1 MNPTLIPLANS
12 PLNRLFFAIN
22 HYISTGDA
30 IGEGVALVE
39 GMQKSSDEPAANANA
54 VILLAVNSKDQTDT
68 ADFEKFVSRF
78 SQLQARFSTSL
89 KNLGKANEFWQY
101 SFSIAYG
108 QCDDLA
114 QALIEQPG
122 SLGWGSMKS
131 MLEKNFPS

>member
-1 MNPTLIPLANS
+1 MRPPLIPVANS
-12 PLNRLFFAIN
+12 PFNRLFFAIN
-22 HYISTGDA
+22 HYISTGDS
-30 IGEGVALVE
+30 IGEGMALVE
-39 GMQKSSDEPAANANA
+39 GMQKSSDEPAANAN
-54 VILLAVNSKDQTDT
+54 VMVLLAVNSTDRT
-68 ADFEKFVSRF
+68 DMADFEKFVSRF

-89 KNLGKANEFWQY
+89 KKLGKRTEFWQY

-114 QALIEQPG
+114 QALTEQPG